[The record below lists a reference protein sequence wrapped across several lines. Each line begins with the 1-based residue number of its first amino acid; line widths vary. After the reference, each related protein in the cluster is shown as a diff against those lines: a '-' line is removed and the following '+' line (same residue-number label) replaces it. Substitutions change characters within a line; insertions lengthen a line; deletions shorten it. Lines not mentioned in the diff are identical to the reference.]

1 MYQKCVGSLEE
12 GHSNPNLIRVFLKLG
27 RAYRSIGAWDDAVAS
42 LEKGLSITE
51 SIEDARIGNQLKGL
65 AKQSLGNTYLEE
77 CESVPERIDE
87 LVRKAIFWSEAAFNL
102 QHDATDELLLDLAQ
116 EHYYLG
122 DTEKA
127 HNMIQK
133 YLDGTVKL
141 GPSQCQSCHQIC
153 AKDAIME
160 KWSVGK
166 VARYCSE
173 AGCATRSCPRC

>member
-116 EHYYLG
+116 EH
-122 DTEKA
+122 
-127 HNMIQK
+127 
-133 YLDGTVKL
+133 
-141 GPSQCQSCHQIC
+141 
-153 AKDAIME
+153 
-160 KWSVGK
+160 
-166 VARYCSE
+166 
-173 AGCATRSCPRC
+173 